1 MDLGQQDK
9 SRSWQPYV
17 TITLAD
23 NTVYL
28 HKGMVDFAE
37 PEVDPK
43 TGTFSVRA
51 QMPNPEREILP
62 GQFTKVKVLLD
73 VREDATVVPT
83 KAIIIEKGGAY
94 IYVMRNDSTVE
105 KRFIELGPEL
115 ENRMV
120 VERGLMPGE
129 EIVTE
134 GFHKL
139 SPGMK
144 VRVEAVS
151 KEIEPADST
160 ATVK

>member
-1 MDLGQQDK
+1 
-9 SRSWQPYV
+9 
-17 TITLAD
+17 
-23 NTVYL
+23 
-28 HKGMVDFAE
+28 
-37 PEVDPK
+37 
-43 TGTFSVRA
+43 
-51 QMPNPEREILP
+51 
-62 GQFTKVKVLLD
+62 
-73 VREDATVVPT
+73 
-83 KAIIIEKGGAY
+83 
-94 IYVMRNDSTVE
+94 
-105 KRFIELGPEL
+105 
-115 ENRMV
+115 MV